1 MVLRKR
7 SLIRTAL
14 VAVNVLEGTLDVSA
28 RGEESALKGPLE
40 LLVRTPQAR
49 VVRFPVA
56 IHLRNHV
63 VSAESVPSAQSGG
76 SMIVV
81 PVLSDAAVAAVS
93 DRRAEALVEIDRSVD
108 VTNVPIVVSD
118 VVTGER
124 VQVVNG
130 STTDETARLVSVG
143 HVTRT
148 GQRMRGG
155 MLDLKRAVASGEIVH
170 MVAQTIVST
179 VVRSEETTASAGDPP
194 SITLVKGTLL
204 EGNRA
209 TVSRGLRDQT

>member
-143 HVTRT
+143 HVTPT

-170 MVAQTIVST
+170 LVAQMIVST
-179 VVRSEETTASAGDPP
+179 VVRSEETTASGGDPP
-194 SITLVKGTLL
+194 LITLVKGTLL